1 MCISNPLVSSDG
13 GRSLIKV
20 SPINQ
25 SALVK
30 KKKKKAAL
38 LFHMKTPISSASESY
53 LLLSLLTMIWIHS
66 LFWKVFSIH
75 ARWVYGEIS
84 N

>member
-13 GRSLIKV
+13 GRSLTKV

-30 KKKKKAAL
+30 KKKKAAL
-38 LFHMKTPISSASESY
+38 LFHMKTLISSAGESY

>member
-13 GRSLIKV
+13 GWSLTKV

-30 KKKKKAAL
+30 KKKNL
-38 LFHMKTPISSASESY
+38 LFFFT
-53 LLLSLLTMIWIHS
+53 
-66 LFWKVFSIH
+66 
-75 ARWVYGEIS
+75 
-84 N
+84 